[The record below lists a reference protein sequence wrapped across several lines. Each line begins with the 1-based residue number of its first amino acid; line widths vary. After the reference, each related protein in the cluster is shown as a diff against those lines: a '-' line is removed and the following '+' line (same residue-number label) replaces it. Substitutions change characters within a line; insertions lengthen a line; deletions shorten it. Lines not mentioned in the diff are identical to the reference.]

1 MGDDGGNMGGL
12 ATWLVASLEGAGPH
26 NGAHTAGTDQTGPT
40 GSSSG
45 AGIRCPGPLGS
56 GQGSGL
62 DHVVT
67 SGSGSELGPDGT
79 GEGTGWTLIAPTLGI
94 GPGTGQIDKEAGE
107 LVAVMTA

>member
-1 MGDDGGNMGGL
+1 MSSSEGRASMGDDGGNMGGL

-26 NGAHTAGTDQTGPT
+26 NGAHTAGMDQTGPT

-67 SGSGSELGPDGT
+67 SGSEPGPDGAET
-79 GEGTGWTLIAPTLGI
+79 SGAAPDCSGWGGWGTG
-94 GPGTGQIDKEAGE
+94 D
-107 LVAVMTA
+107 

>member
-12 ATWLVASLEGAGPH
+12 ANWLVASLEGAGPH

-67 SGSGSELGPDGT
+67 SGSGSELPDGAET
-79 GEGTGWTLIAPTLGI
+79 SGAALDCSGWGGWGTG
-94 GPGTGQIDKEAGE
+94 D
-107 LVAVMTA
+107 